1 MCRGPTLDYAF
12 RCARMK
18 ASTQHSI
25 LGALDRLVAAIARA
39 EAKTDRRLAKVGSS
53 KHNRSVGEV
62 VMMESQ
68 K

>member
-1 MCRGPTLDYAF
+1 
-12 RCARMK
+12 MK